1 MILFIFHHFDKRWN
15 LEQDYVVLQFYMNE
29 LIAKLLWC
37 GTRFQGFL
45 QMDVIILANGRSFCS
60 GTGLDNFAY
69 VNFRRLA
76 NIQKYIK
83 TVCNH

>member
-1 MILFIFHHFDKRWN
+1 MILFIFHHFYKRWN

-45 QMDVIILANGRSFCS
+45 QMDVIILANGRSFYS
-60 GTGLDNFAY
+60 GTGLDHFAY

>member
-45 QMDVIILANGRSFCS
+45 QMDVIILANGRSFYN
-60 GTGLDNFAY
+60 NFAY
-69 VNFRRLA
+69 MNFRRLA

>member
-1 MILFIFHHFDKRWN
+1 
-15 LEQDYVVLQFYMNE
+15 
-29 LIAKLLWC
+29 
-37 GTRFQGFL
+37 
-45 QMDVIILANGRSFCS
+45 MDVIILANGRSFYS

-76 NIQKYIK
+76 NIKKYIK

>member
-45 QMDVIILANGRSFCS
+45 QMDMIILANGRSFCS

>member
-1 MILFIFHHFDKRWN
+1 MILFIFHHFYKRWN

-45 QMDVIILANGRSFCS
+45 QMDMIILANGRSFCS

-69 VNFRRLA
+69 MNFRRLA

>member
-1 MILFIFHHFDKRWN
+1 MILFIFHHFYKRWN

-45 QMDVIILANGRSFCS
+45 QMDMIILANGRSFCS
-60 GTGLDNFAY
+60 GTGLDNFAFM
-69 VNFRRLA
+69 NFRRLA

>member
-1 MILFIFHHFDKRWN
+1 MILFIFHHFYKRWN

>member
-45 QMDVIILANGRSFCS
+45 QMDVIILANGRSFYS
-60 GTGLDNFAY
+60 GIGLDNFAY

>member
-1 MILFIFHHFDKRWN
+1 MILFIFHHFYKRWN

-45 QMDVIILANGRSFCS
+45 QMDMIILANGRSFCS

-69 VNFRRLA
+69 MNFRRLA
-76 NIQKYIK
+76 NIKKYIK

>member
-1 MILFIFHHFDKRWN
+1 
-15 LEQDYVVLQFYMNE
+15 
-29 LIAKLLWC
+29 
-37 GTRFQGFL
+37 
-45 QMDVIILANGRSFCS
+45 MDVIILANDKSFYSGR
-60 GTGLDNFAY
+60 GLDNFAY